1 MDEVTQRLGEFGGPM
16 AVSVMNHV
24 LSLLGALAVLIIGL
38 SLAKWADHAV
48 RRTLLR
54 QGYIDRTL
62 GLLLANLARYGIVL
76 VTLLATLAQFGV
88 ETTSFLAVLGA
99 AGLAIGLALQGTLQ
113 NVAAGVML
121 LMIRPFRV
129 GEQIEVCAGAAVIAA
144 GQVVE
149 LSLFTT
155 EIRTPDDIYMLI
167 PNAQL
172 WGAAIRNPSRP
183 YSGSEQTSLNLALPL
198 GTDAT
203 AALNLIR
210 QTARDTV
217 GIEPDSVSVQITGIE
232 GLLRL
237 TVSVKAATGTRA
249 AVRTALSTRLL
260 AALTGAGMTPA

>member
-1 MDEVTQRLGEFGGPM
+1 MDEVARHLGEFGGPM
-16 AVSVMNHV
+16 AVSVLNHA
-24 LSLLGALAVLIIGL
+24 LALLGALAVLIIGL
-38 SLAKWADHAV
+38 SAAKWADHGV

-62 GLLLANLARYGIVL
+62 GLLLANLARYGIIL

-121 LMIRPFRV
+121 LLIRPFRV

-155 EIRTPDDIYMLI
+155 EIRTADDIYMLV

-183 YSGSEQTSLNLALPL
+183 YSETEQTSITLALPL
-198 GTDAT
+198 DTDVT
-203 AALNLIR
+203 AALGLIS
-210 QTARDTV
+210 QTARDTPGV
-217 GIEPDSVSVQITGIE
+217 EPDSVSVQITGIE

-237 TVSVKAATGTRA
+237 TVAAKAATGTRA
-249 AVRTALSTRLL
+249 AIRTTLSTRLL
-260 AALTGAGMTPA
+260 TALKAAGMTPA